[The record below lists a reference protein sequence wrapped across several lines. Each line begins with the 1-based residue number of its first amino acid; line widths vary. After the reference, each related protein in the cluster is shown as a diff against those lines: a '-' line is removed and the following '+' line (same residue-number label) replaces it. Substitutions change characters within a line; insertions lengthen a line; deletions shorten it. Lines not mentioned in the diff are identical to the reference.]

1 MVRFTCKIC
10 LSSYSSI
17 ATLNMHVTKSHS
29 VNEERPKRVLPEP
42 TPDNTFFVESSQD
55 NEGVHGERDGNTTA
69 AQLEKAILLFTNI
82 VQEQ

>member
-1 MVRFTCKIC
+1 
-10 LSSYSSI
+10 
-17 ATLNMHVTKSHS
+17 MHVTKSHS